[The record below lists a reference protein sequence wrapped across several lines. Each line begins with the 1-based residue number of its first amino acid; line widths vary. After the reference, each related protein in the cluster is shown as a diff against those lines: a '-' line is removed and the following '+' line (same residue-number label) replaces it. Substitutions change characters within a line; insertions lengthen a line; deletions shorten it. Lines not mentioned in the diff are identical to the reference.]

1 MKTGSTE
8 PSQQRVKGNI
18 EMGRRDRDMGLL
30 RKSPHPSCS
39 GPQRSER

>member
-8 PSQQRVKGNI
+8 PPQQRVKDNI
-18 EMGRRDRDMGLL
+18 EMGRKGRDMGLL

-39 GPQRSER
+39 DPQRSER